1 MDVNVYVCVDEW
13 VRRGFLGGEERREDG
28 ERRKKKKKV
37 WRGKRIYSREKGT
50 SD

>member
-28 ERRKKKKKV
+28 ERREKNQKV